1 VKTLGGKLVIFCF
14 IGLLACGLVGCKK
27 EGAAEKTGKKIDQA
41 IDSAKK
47 EVEKAT
53 K

>member
-1 VKTLGGKLVIFCF
+1 MKALGKKLLIFCF
-14 IGLLACGLVGCKK
+14 IGFFACGLVGCKK
-27 EGAAEKTGKKIDQA
+27 EGAAEKAGKKVDQA